1 MRPSARRQ
9 GSLSPMVE
17 RWKRLLEAADR
28 WASRRRTTRVGRR
41 AIAGFALH
49 DGPSVASSMAY
60 FAILSLFQVVVL
72 GVIVFSLLIGEGEAR
87 RIVIGRLESA
97 LPLEAGTVTAVVESI
112 IESRGGVTIVSVPL
126 LAWGAIGF
134 FGALSTGVGRAFAT
148 STRRPFWQD
157 KLIALF
163 LLGGSGL
170 LTLIAVVIGLG
181 ESIAARLAERIPGG
195 GRGGQLLVDLVGF
208 ALPVVLVL
216 VALLVIYRVVPNRQ
230 VTVRQ
235 VLPGA
240 IVATVL
246 FTVLRATFTWYATDV
261 ARYESFFGPI
271 SAVISLLVFLHFASM
286 VVLLGAE
293 IARANVLEDDEV
305 DGELRDKKVDS

>member
-1 MRPSARRQ
+1 
-9 GSLSPMVE
+9 MVE
-17 RWKRLLEAADR
+17 RWKGLLEAIDR
-28 WASRRRTTRVGRR
+28 WASRWRTTRVGRR
-41 AIAGFALH
+41 AIGGFAEH
-49 DGPSVASSMAY
+49 GGAEVASSMAY

-72 GVIVFSLLIGEGEAR
+72 GVIVFSFVVGEGEAR
-87 RIVIGRLESA
+87 RIVIGRLETA
-97 LPLEAGTVTAVVESI
+97 LPLEPGTLGDIVQSI
-112 IESRGGVTIVSVPL
+112 IDSRGGVTIVSVGI

-157 KLIALF
+157 KLIAV
-163 LLGGSGL
+163 LLMGGAGL
-170 LTLIAVVIGLG
+170 LALIAIGIGLAEG
-181 ESIAARLAERIPGG
+181 IAGRLATRIPGSGAG
-195 GRGGQLLVDLVGF
+195 GRLALDLVG
-208 ALPVVLVL
+208 LVL
-216 VALLVIYRVVPNRQ
+216 PILLVLIALLLVYKVVPNRR

-240 IVATVL
+240 IVATIL
-246 FTVLRATFTWYATDV
+246 FSVLRTSFTWYATDV

-293 IARANVLEDDEV
+293 IARANVLEDD
-305 DGELRDKKVDS
+305 DG